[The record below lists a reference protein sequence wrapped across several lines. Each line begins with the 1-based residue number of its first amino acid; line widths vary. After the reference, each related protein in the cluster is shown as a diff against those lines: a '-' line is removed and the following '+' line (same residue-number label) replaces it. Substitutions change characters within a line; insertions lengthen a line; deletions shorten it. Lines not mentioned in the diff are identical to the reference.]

1 MTDRTL
7 ATAARVLGRR
17 VGLRLDPTAQH
28 RLARS
33 VRDAA
38 AACRRDVDEFVEA
51 LEHDP
56 RALQELLDRV
66 TVQETS
72 FFRDPG
78 QFEALVT
85 SVLPTLRGPV
95 TAWSAGCANGQEAYT
110 LAMVLAEAGVG
121 DWRVLA
127 TDVSSRALAR
137 TRTAR
142 YRDKELRGVDA
153 GRRERFFTRDGDD
166 WVVSTALRDRV
177 ATSRLNLVGDLLPG
191 EPGSCPIVFCRNV
204 LIYFRAEDVVEFLE
218 RLARWMPPDGYLFLG
233 YSESLWQVTDAF
245 KLVRLGNA
253 FVYRP
258 AVGASG
264 GPARTPPSPT
274 PLQAPATAPPP
285 RRAAAPPLAPVPA
298 TPSPGR
304 RTTSSSPLPDPAQ
317 LTALGET
324 ATAAGDYE
332 AAVTAFRKVAYLEPD
347 HPVAHLHLGLTLEAA
362 GHPVAARRAYAAARA
377 AVERCDTAA
386 VEATLEG
393 YQFDELV
400 GLLDKKLGERG

>member
-7 ATAARVLGRR
+7 ANAARVLGRR
-17 VGLRLDPTAQH
+17 VGLRLDPAAQH

-33 VRDAA
+33 VREAA
-38 AACRRDVDEFVEA
+38 EACRRDVDDFVEA

-78 QFEALVT
+78 QFEALAT
-85 SVLPTLRGPV
+85 HVLPTLRGPV

-110 LAMVLAEAGVG
+110 LAMVLAESDIA

-127 TDVSSRALAR
+127 TDVSSRALER
-137 TRTAR
+137 TRAAR

-153 GRRERFFTRDGDD
+153 DRRERSFTRDGDD

-177 ATSRLNLVGDLLPG
+177 ATSRLNLVGEPLPG

-204 LIYFRAEDVVEFLE
+204 LIYFRSEDVVQFLE

-258 AVGASG
+258 AAAPAS
-264 GPARTPPSPT
+264 PSRRARTP
-274 PLQAPATAPPP
+274 APPGP
-285 RRAAAPPLAPVPA
+285 AEATDAPAPPLAPAPA
-298 TPSPGR
+298 PVR
-304 RTTSSSPLPDPAQ
+304 RRPAAASPLPDPAQ
-317 LTALGET
+317 LLALGET
-324 ATAAGDYE
+324 AMAAGDYE

-362 GHPVAARRAYAAARA
+362 GHAAAARRAYAAARA
-377 AVERCDTAA
+377 AVDRCDTAA
-386 VEATLEG
+386 VEAALEG
-393 YQFDELV
+393 YRFDELV
-400 GLLDKKLGERG
+400 ALLENKLGARG